1 MRCCSPKEGLTSPSS
16 HRTTDFQQQKGGA
29 LVETP
34 TLSPSPFL
42 PHNLGVFVFIIN
54 DLRLLTARLAIPIS
68 RDAQG
73 QMACASLPGS
83 ITSGLPNHIAS
94 SGGCD
99 MRQFDLTPLYRSTI
113 GFDRLGSLLD
123 TLGSF
128 EGEAPSYPPYNIER
142 VGENDYRISMAVAG
156 FGDSDLNIEV
166 KENTLTVK
174 GERLTEKEDTTFLHR
189 GIASRS
195 FERRFQLADHVVVKG
210 ASLEN
215 GLLHIDL
222 ARELPEAK
230 KPRTVPITTA
240 RAEKPKVIDSRAA

>member
-1 MRCCSPKEGLTSPSS
+1 
-16 HRTTDFQQQKGGA
+16 
-29 LVETP
+29 
-34 TLSPSPFL
+34 
-42 PHNLGVFVFIIN
+42 
-54 DLRLLTARLAIPIS
+54 
-68 RDAQG
+68 
-73 QMACASLPGS
+73 
-83 ITSGLPNHIAS
+83 
-94 SGGCD
+94 

-128 EGEAPSYPPYNIER
+128 DGEAPSYPPYNIER

-174 GERLTEKEDTTFLHR
+174 GEKLTEKEDATYLHR

-222 ARELPEAK
+222 VREIPEAK
-230 KPRTVPITTA
+230 KPRNIPIGA
-240 RAEKPKVIDSRAA
+240 AKAEKPKVIDSRAA